1 MDQGSARSEK
11 TNIEKLV
18 DFTNEEGPELIP
30 AFLALIEMCFY
41 GHEDSFQKV

>member
-41 GHEDSFQKV
+41 SHEDSPQKV